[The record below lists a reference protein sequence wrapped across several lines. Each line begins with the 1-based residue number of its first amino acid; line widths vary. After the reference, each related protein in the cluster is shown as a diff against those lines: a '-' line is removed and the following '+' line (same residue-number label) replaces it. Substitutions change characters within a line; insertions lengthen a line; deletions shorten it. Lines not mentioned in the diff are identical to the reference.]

1 MPWREALSLILS
13 YPVWYDDGPDKLLN
27 IDAPCFS
34 LGFDSFEATVSKG
47 KDELGQCLF
56 RSWNLF
62 GPFGPR
68 NRPWESQASFC
79 SFRIILFDMR
89 SEERRVGKE
98 RVSVLW

>member
-62 GPFGPR
+62 WPFGP
-68 NRPWESQASFC
+68 SKST
-79 SFRIILFDMR
+79 L
-89 SEERRVGKE
+89 GKS
-98 RVSVLW
+98 SVLFFFPTSFLYTVQLVTRLYWT

>member
-27 IDAPCFS
+27 IDAPRFS

-47 KDELGQCLF
+47 KDELGQYLF

-62 GPFGPR
+62 GPLGLEIDPGEVK
-68 NRPWESQASFC
+68 RPFVLSE
-79 SFRIILFDMR
+79 LF
-89 SEERRVGKE
+89 S
-98 RVSVLW
+98 LI